1 MKIAEKIIEEF
12 MITKPQH
19 QEEVNKLIN
28 ESLWMVTQFHIW
40 HLQTKSYAEHMAI
53 GEFYEAIGEKL
64 DSLAEHYIGTS
75 GTFQVTESKALSN
88 YSKAALKSTLI
99 AYGESVNTVSTLI
112 DNNNSLKVVLDEIE
126 GCTAQTLYKL
136 GLK

>member
-1 MKIAEKIIEEF
+1 MKLAQKIVEEF
-12 MITKPQH
+12 MISQPLH

-28 ESLWMVTQFHIW
+28 ESLWMVTQFHVW

-53 GEFYEAIGEKL
+53 GEFYEMLGDKL
-64 DSLAEHYIGTS
+64 DALAEHFIGTS
-75 GTFQVTESKALSN
+75 GNFQVTESKALSN
-88 YSKAALKSTLI
+88 YSKPSLKNTLM
-99 AYGESVNTVSTLI
+99 AYGEMVNSVSTLL

-126 GCTAQTLYKL
+126 GCTASTLYKL